1 MQIPAYV
8 EKEEADKRI
17 RAATLHHCELPI
29 KPMTLE
35 EVLTVSLYEGNIVWL
50 EYRDDRAERCGY
62 NGFYEPQLIA
72 AHTVLGDY
80 KDEVTFYPTGAGI
93 ERTPDP
99 AVYNIGWRCWS
110 RKPTEQERKA
120 YEWEGSRI
128 EYPRLYSTV
137 GSADE
142 RIELKSCPF
151 CGEKALFTKFYDY
164 LGVVDIG
171 IGCTNCSCVFSV
183 DWLKPEEHDLAAA
196 WNRRAEKC

>member
-1 MQIPAYV
+1 MTDKVLCPWCGSEMHSVLEFIRGKSGKDIAWNCHMQCTNWECQAEGPFMQIPAYV
-8 EKEEADKRI
+8 EKEEADKKI
-17 RAATLHHCELPI
+17 RAATLHRCEPPI

-50 EYRDDRAERCGY
+50 EYRDERAERCGY

-80 KDEVTFYPTGAGI
+80 KDEVTFYPTGAEI

-120 YEWEGSRI
+120 YEWEGGRI
-128 EYPRLYSTV
+128 EYPRLYSIV
-137 GSADE
+137 GREDE
-142 RIELKSCPF
+142 KN
-151 CGEKALFTKFYDY
+151 A
-164 LGVVDIG
+164 
-171 IGCTNCSCVFSV
+171 
-183 DWLKPEEHDLAAA
+183 
-196 WNRRAEKC
+196 